1 MKNSI
6 LVALL
11 FSSSTMLAQTTSPI
25 FQASAGEQRAVASG
39 PEFTWDLK
47 EYNFGEIAKDKP
59 VTAEY
64 KFKNT
69 GNKPIIISEV
79 KKTCGCTVPKWPEQP
94 IMPGEEAVIKATYNA
109 KNPGAFNKTITVVS
123 NAEENY
129 IYLRLKGKV
138 LAAETTIDQL

>member
-6 LVALL
+6 LLALL
-11 FSSSTMLAQTTSPI
+11 FSTTTVLSQTTGP
-25 FQASAGEQRAVASG
+25 AVKAEATKKMTG
-39 PEFTWDLK
+39 GKFTWVKTEHD
-47 EYNFGEIAKDKP
+47 FGNIAKDKP

-79 KKTCGCTVPKWPEQP
+79 KKSCGCTVPTWPEQP

-138 LAAETTIDQL
+138 IAAETTTDQL